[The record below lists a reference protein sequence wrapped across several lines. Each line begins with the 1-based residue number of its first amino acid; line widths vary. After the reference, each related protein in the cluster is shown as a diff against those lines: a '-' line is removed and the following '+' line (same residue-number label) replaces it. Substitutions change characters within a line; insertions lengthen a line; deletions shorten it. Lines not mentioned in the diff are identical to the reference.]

1 MDEEIEGTDVA
12 VGAVGSEGERR
23 SSTLS
28 PARDDESV
36 APLAPGQR
44 WSLTRKRDVVLRLM
58 QGEPVEALSRRLG
71 LPVYKLEE
79 WRQRGLAG
87 IDAGLR
93 DRDSDPRAQA
103 LAEAHRRMGELN
115 RENELLRTRLEKPG
129 PLVRRRSR

>member
-1 MDEEIEGTDVA
+1 MDKVIEGTDVA
-12 VGAVGSEGERR
+12 VGAVVSEGERC

-28 PARDDESV
+28 TAHDDRPV

-44 WSLTRKRDVVLRLM
+44 WSLVRKREVVLRLM

-93 DRDSDPRAQA
+93 ERDDDPKERE
-103 LAEAHRRMGELN
+103 LAEAHRRIGALSM
-115 RENELLRTRLEKPG
+115 ENELLRARLEKPG
-129 PLVRRRSR
+129 PLARRRSR